1 MVSSNWLNSDGLY
14 IKYGANEAA
23 TGVVGEY
30 GEQAAGVRVLEI
42 RIPALTALTNT
53 DAILDQNAYLGKN
66 ARIEWVEVL
75 NIGTVTATSGG
86 AATLSVG
93 LMRTDQTTSL
103 SSTAVLNAAPLT
115 DWATVGTLKR
125 YTVGVT
131 GAGGFIGVPA
141 SATNVTYF
149 TAKWGTAAFT
159 AGSISIRIGFSIP

>member
-1 MVSSNWLNSDGLY
+1 MVSTNWLNSDGLY
-14 IKYGANEAA
+14 IKYGVNEGAPGN
-23 TGVVGEY
+23 TGEF
-30 GEQAAGVRVLEI
+30 GEQAGNIRILEI
-42 RIPALTALTNT
+42 RVPALTALTNT

-93 LMRTDQTTSL
+93 LMRTDQVTSL

-115 DWATVGTLKR
+115 DWATVGALKR

-131 GAGGFIGVPA
+131 GAGGFLGTPA
-141 SATNVTYF
+141 SETNVTYF

-159 AGSISIRIGFSIP
+159 AGAISIRIGFSIP